1 MKTKDTYEEVKTFE
15 FPNMIVRVHIPNLTA
30 EERCRRMELIHKQAA
45 KLLQG
50 VV

>member
-1 MKTKDTYEEVKTFE
+1 MKAQDTYKEIKTFE
-15 FPNMIVRVHIPNLTA
+15 FPNMIVRVSVPDLTS